1 MPTPSLRILLG
12 LTVVMTLPACGK
24 EAPKPPEKLTPITVA
39 VVKTKDLPITET
51 SVGAETAVG
60 LAQDF
65 DPARDI
71 ARRYYIRLPFPRA
84 IAHQIKIGQTI
95 TLTNFGDGKSA
106 RGTIRQILPALNTLT
121 QSVEVIAEVPPTG
134 AWRPEGSV
142 RGEVTLGVRKNAL
155 VVPEQAVVLRP
166 AGGVVYVPE
175 GDSVKERAVKQGIRR
190 EGEIEILEGLQV
202 GDTVV
207 VDGAGMLSPGAK
219 VKVREAAGTAT
230 EKQAP

>member
-1 MPTPSLRILLG
+1 MPTNRLRILLG

-60 LAQDF
+60 LAQEF

-134 AWRPEGSV
+134 TWRPEGSV
-142 RGEVTLGVRKNAL
+142 RGEVTLGVRRHAL

-175 GDSVKERAVKQGIRR
+175 GDSVKERVVKQGTRR
-190 EGEIEILEGLQV
+190 EGEIEILEGLQA
-202 GDTVV
+202 GDIVV

-219 VKVREAAGTAT
+219 VKVREAAATAAET
-230 EKQAP
+230 KAP